1 MNYRDKAA
9 RVYNSF
15 SPFIRDFIY
24 RSEWDTI
31 REVQIEAADVI
42 FSTENNLLI
51 CSSTASGKTEAAFFP
66 ILSRIHDNPPSSVG
80 VLYIAPLKALINDQ
94 FERLNSLMEESE
106 ISVFHWHGDV
116 PSAQK
121 NKFLKNPRGV
131 LQITPESLESM
142 LINRKN
148 DIPRIFEDLQY
159 VVIDEIHT
167 LMGFDRGSQVCCLI
181 ERLSRLINHSPRRI
195 GLSATVGDTELA
207 AKWLSD
213 NTGRGCS
220 VVNIK
225 AAGIKWR
232 LAMQHFYLES
242 SKEDDLTN
250 DQQGNDTFVPPPIP
264 ATDQAY
270 EFVYDCARQKK
281 SLVFSNSRE
290 ETEIITAT
298 LRQIAENRHEDD
310 IFYIH
315 HGNLSAA
322 LREEAETVM
331 KDDTKH
337 AVTCA
342 TVTLELGV
350 DIGRLER
357 IINIGAPNTV
367 SSFLQRIGR
376 SGRRETPPEMVMVF
390 REENP
395 LPNTPVYEII
405 PWNFLQG
412 IAIIQLYIEERWLEP
427 PFKKTLPFSLLYHQ
441 TMSVL
446 ASSGELTPA
455 GLAQTVLSLA
465 PFKEVLREDYRDLLI
480 HLIKTGHIQQTEEK
494 GLIVGLRGEKIINNF
509 KFYAVFKDSEDFTV
523 RCKSEEIG
531 TITTPPPV
539 GERFALAGRVW
550 EVEELD
556 IQRRLIYVT
565 PVKGK
570 MEISWPGDKGEIH
583 TKILKRMKKVLE
595 EDTIYPYLKP
605 DAAKRLEKAR
615 SVARNTGILKTGLIC
630 LGGVSYCLFPWLG
643 TRSVRSLKRFIQYKC
658 ASALNISSLEYDS
671 CYYITFKMEH
681 YDRKAFA
688 EYLDAS
694 IAREGVTL
702 SQLVGENELPVFEK
716 YDEYIP
722 RDLLQKAYYTDKL
735 RSDELI
741 ERVKELKKEILQTE
755 EN

>member
-15 SPFIRDFIY
+15 SPFIRDYIY

-31 REVQIEAADVI
+31 REVQIEAADAI
-42 FSTENNLLI
+42 FSSENNLLI

-66 ILSRIHDNPPSSVG
+66 ILSLIHDNPPQSVG

-94 FERLNSLMEESE
+94 FERLDALMTESD

-116 PSAQK
+116 PAAQK
-121 NKFLKNPRGV
+121 NKFLKNPKGV

-148 DIPRIFEDLQY
+148 DIPRLFGDLRF

-167 LMGFDRGSQVCCLI
+167 LMGFDRGSQVCCLV
-181 ERLSRLINHSPRRI
+181 ERLSRLIAHSPRRV
-195 GLSATVGDTELA
+195 GLSATVGDTALA
-207 AKWLSD
+207 AEWLSRG
-213 NTGRGCS
+213 TGRGCS

-225 AAGIKWR
+225 NTGIKWR
-232 LAMQHFYLES
+232 LALQHFYIEEGKSLPVEPS
-242 SKEDDLTN
+242 EDDEEEIT
-250 DQQGNDTFVPPPIP
+250 PPQISASDPG
-264 ATDQAY
+264 Y
-270 EFVYDCARQKK
+270 EFVYNCSRQKK
-281 SLVFSNSRE
+281 SLIFANSRE
-290 ETEIITAT
+290 ETELITAT
-298 LRQIAENRHEDD
+298 MRQIAENRHEED

-315 HGNLSAA
+315 HGNLSAS
-322 LREEAETVM
+322 LRETAEAVM
-331 KDDTKH
+331 KDDAKQ

-357 IINIGAPNTV
+357 IVNIGAPNTV
-367 SSFLQRIGR
+367 SSFLQRMGR
-376 SGRRETPPEMVMVF
+376 SGRRSSPPEMVMVF

-395 LPNTPVYEII
+395 LPNTPVYELI

-427 PFKKTLPFSLLYHQ
+427 PFKKALPFSLLYHQ
-441 TMSVL
+441 TMSIL

-455 GLAQTVLSLA
+455 RLAQSVLSLA
-465 PFKEVLREDYRDLLI
+465 PFAEVSKEDYRDLLV
-480 HLIKTGHIQQTEEK
+480 HLIKTDHIQQTEEK
-494 GLIVGLRGEKIINNF
+494 GLIVGLKGERIINNF

-550 EVEELD
+550 EVEESD
-556 IQRRLIYVT
+556 IQRRLIYVK

-583 TKILKRMKKVLE
+583 TKILQRMKKVLE
-595 EDTIYPYLKP
+595 EDTVYPYLKP
-605 DAAKRLEKAR
+605 EAAKRLEKAR
-615 SVARNTGILKTGLIC
+615 NVARNTGILKTGLIC

-658 ASALNISSLEYDS
+658 AKALDISALEYDS
-671 CYYITFKMEH
+671 CYYITFKMENH
-681 YDRKAFA
+681 DRKDFV
-688 EYLDAS
+688 EYLDS
-694 IAREGVTL
+694 TIAREGVTL
-702 SQLVGENELPVFEK
+702 SELVGENELPIFEK

-722 RDLLQKAYYTDKL
+722 RALLQKAYYTDKL

-741 ERVKELKKEILQTE
+741 ARVKQLKNEIVQTKE
-755 EN
+755 N

>member
-1 MNYRDKAA
+1 MNYREKAA

-24 RSEWDTI
+24 RNEWDTI

-66 ILSRIHDNPPSSVG
+66 ILSHMYDNPPSSVG

-94 FERLNSLMEESE
+94 FERLETLMEESG

-121 NKFLKNPRGV
+121 SKFLKKPTAV

-148 DIPRIFEDLQY
+148 DIPRLFGDLQY

-181 ERLSRLINHSPRRI
+181 ERLSALIGHSPRRI
-195 GLSATVGDTELA
+195 GLSATVGDTRLA
-207 AKWLSD
+207 AEWLSE
-213 NTGRGCS
+213 NTNRRCS

-225 AAGIKWR
+225 SSGIKWR
-232 LAMQHFYLES
+232 LAMQHFYLQNENS
-242 SKEDDLTN
+242 DKPTSIDGDVA
-250 DQQGNDTFVPPPIP
+250 DPGYD
-264 ATDQAY
+264 
-270 EFVYDCARQKK
+270 FVYKCARQKK

-298 LRQIAENRHEDD
+298 LRQIAESRNEDD

-322 LREEAETVM
+322 LRETAESVM

-376 SGRRETPPEMVMVF
+376 SGRRETPPEMIMVF
-390 REENP
+390 REENA
-395 LPNTPVYEII
+395 LPNTPVYELI

-427 PFKKTLPFSLLYHQ
+427 PFRKSLPFSLLYHQ

-455 GLAQTVLSLA
+455 SLAQKVLSLA
-465 PFKEVLREDYRDLLI
+465 PFKDIEKEDYRDLLV
-480 HLIKTGHIQQTEEK
+480 HLIKNEHIQQTEEK
-494 GLIVGLRGEKIINNF
+494 GLIIGLKGEKIINSF

-550 EVEELD
+550 EVEELE
-556 IQRRLIYVT
+556 IQRKLIYVKA
-565 PVKGK
+565 VKGK
-570 MEISWPGDKGEIH
+570 MAVSWPGDKGEIH
-583 TKILKRMKKVLE
+583 TKILKRMKKILE
-595 EDTIYPYLKP
+595 EDTVYPYLKP
-605 DAAKRLEKAR
+605 EAIKRLEKAR
-615 SVARNTGILKTGLIC
+615 SVARNTGILETGLVC
-630 LGGVSYCLFPWLG
+630 LGGVNYCLFPWLG

-658 ASALNISSLEYDS
+658 AAALGITALEYDS
-671 CYYITFKMEH
+671 CYYITFKMER
-681 YDRKAFA
+681 YDRESFVN
-688 EYLDAS
+688 YLNDT
-694 IAREGVTL
+694 IARQGVTL
-702 SQLVGENELPVFEK
+702 SELVGQNELPVFEK

-722 RDLLQKAYYTDKL
+722 RELLQKSYCTDKL
-735 RSDELI
+735 CSEELI
-741 ERVKELKKEILQTE
+741 ARVKELKNEIEKAKE
-755 EN
+755 N

>member
-15 SPFIRDFIY
+15 SPFIRDYIY

-31 REVQIEAADVI
+31 REVQIEAADAI

-66 ILSRIHDNPPSSVG
+66 ILSLIHDNPPDSIG

-94 FERLNSLMEESE
+94 FERLDSLMEQSG
-106 ISVFHWHGDV
+106 IPVFHWHGDV
-116 PSAQK
+116 PTAQK
-121 NKFLKNPRGV
+121 TKFLKNPRGV

-148 DIPRIFEDLQY
+148 DIPRLFGDLRF

-181 ERLSRLINHSPRRI
+181 ERLSRLIQHSPRRV
-195 GLSATVGDTELA
+195 GLSATVGDTALA
-207 AKWLSD
+207 AEWLSRG
-213 NTGRGCS
+213 TGRDCS

-225 AAGIKWR
+225 TTGIKWR
-232 LAMQHFYLES
+232 IALQHFYIEGGKS
-242 SKEDDLTN
+242 VDENTS
-250 DQQGNDTFVPPPIP
+250 PPP
-264 ATDQAY
+264 TQAADPGY
-270 EFVYDCARQKK
+270 EFVYNCARQKK
-281 SLVFSNSRE
+281 SLIFANSRE
-290 ETEIITAT
+290 ETELITAT
-298 LRQIAENRHEDD
+298 MRQIAENRGEED

-322 LREEAETVM
+322 LREQAEAVM
-331 KDDTKH
+331 KDDAKQ

-357 IINIGAPNTV
+357 IVNIGAPNTV

-376 SGRRETPPEMVMVF
+376 SGRRTAPPEMVMVF

-395 LPNTPVYEII
+395 LPNTPIYELI
-405 PWNFLQG
+405 PWDFLQG

-427 PFKKTLPFSLLYHQ
+427 PFKKALPFSLIYHQ
-441 TMSVL
+441 TMSIL

-455 GLAQTVLSLA
+455 RLAQSVLSLA
-465 PFKEVLREDYRDLLI
+465 PFEQVSREDYRDLLV
-480 HLIKTGHIQQTEEK
+480 HLIKTEHIQQTEEK
-494 GLIVGLRGEKIINNF
+494 GLIVGLKGERIINNF

-556 IQRRLIYVT
+556 IQRRLLYVK

-570 MEISWPGDKGEIH
+570 MAISWPGDKGEIH
-583 TKILKRMKKVLE
+583 TKILQRMKKVLE
-595 EDTIYPYLKP
+595 EDTVYPYLKP
-605 DAAKRLEKAR
+605 EAVRRLEKAR
-615 SVARNTGILKTGLIC
+615 NVARNTGILKTGLIC
-630 LGGVSYCLFPWLG
+630 LGGINYCLFPWLG

-658 ASALNISSLEYDS
+658 AHELNISSLEYNS
-671 CYYITFKMEH
+671 CYYITFKMEKH
-681 YDRKAFA
+681 DRKDFVQ
-688 EYLDAS
+688 YLDAT

-702 SQLVGENELPVFEK
+702 SELVGENELPVFEK

-722 RDLLQKAYYTDKL
+722 RTLLQKAYYTDKL
-735 RSDELI
+735 RSDEVI
-741 ERVKELKKEILQTE
+741 QRVKELKNELCKIE